1 MDKDHEKIWAA
12 IDNIAKI
19 NGMSVSRLAKVAGLD
34 ATAFNKSKRAY
45 PSGKLRW
52 PSTES
57 VAKVIKS
64 VRLSWGDFL
73 RMVETA

>member
-12 IDNIAKI
+12 IDTIAKT
-19 NGMSVSRLAKVAGLD
+19 NGMSVSKLAKTAGLD

-64 VRLSWGDFL
+64 VHMNWSDFL
-73 RMVETA
+73 RLVEKP

>member
-1 MDKDHEKIWAA
+1 MDKDHSKIWAA
-12 IDNIAKI
+12 IDGIAKL
-19 NGMSVSRLAKVAGLD
+19 NGISVSRLARTAGLD

-57 VAKVIKS
+57 ITKVIKS
-64 VRLSWGDFL
+64 VSMDWNDFL
-73 RMVETA
+73 KLVEKP